1 MTQFTVVES
10 SKTVLLVIDVQ
21 RSLFTRPHPVFQD
34 SKMLDL
40 INSLVERAHL
50 YGIPVAYVQ
59 HANDSILKEGTNGWK
74 LHPALKP
81 GPDDYS
87 VHKTEGNAFQ
97 EPSLRSIIEAR
108 NIKNVL
114 ITGLVSQADIRTT
127 SLAGVKQGFQ
137 VFLIKG
143 GHSNYNQEA
152 PAVIEKVERELE
164 SAGVHLV
171 EPGELAFQ

>member
-1 MTQFTVVES
+1 MAKFTVVES

-21 RSLFTRPHPVFQD
+21 RSLFTRPHPVYLH
-34 SKMLDL
+34 SRLLEL

-50 YGIPVAYVQ
+50 YGVSVAYIQ
-59 HANDSILKEGTNGWK
+59 HSNDSILKEGSDGWK

-81 GPDDYS
+81 GPGDFS
-87 VHKTEGNAFQ
+87 IRKTGGSALQ

-108 NIKNVL
+108 DIKNVL
-114 ITGLVSQADIRTT
+114 ITGLVSHGDIRTT
-127 SLAGVKQGFQ
+127 SLAGLKQNLR

-143 GHSNYNQEA
+143 GHSNYNQDA

-164 SAGVHLV
+164 AAGVHLL